1 MKVCAKVRYSAKPAP
16 ATVFPEG
23 DQLRVEFET
32 PQRAIT
38 PGQAVVFYQPDGDL
52 VIGGATILK

>member
-1 MKVCAKVRYSAKPAP
+1 MRADIKVRYSAKPAP
-16 ATVFPEG
+16 GTVFPSEDG
-23 DQLRVEFET
+23 VYVEFDS

-52 VIGGATILK
+52 VLGGATIKE